1 MDLYSVLCGL
11 SKEVTFKG
19 KSECKAVSHAKP
31 MARASQPQKRA
42 GAKVLKG
49 PFFQG
54 GERASRLKQEKEADG
69 EQWQAGVLRGRQL
82 TLRPG

>member
-1 MDLYSVLCGL
+1 MLCGL

-19 KSECKAVSHAKP
+19 KCECKAVSHAKP
-31 MARASQPQKRA
+31 MARASQPKKRA

-54 GERASRLKQEKEADG
+54 GKGL
-69 EQWQAGVLRGRQL
+69 AG
-82 TLRPG
+82 